1 MLGALISRPSRM
13 AAYTVHEP
21 PEKAASKEERAESF
35 VFIRDGFS
43 WMAAIFSPFYLLFR
57 GEWRALAL
65 YIVIATMLAAVL
77 QALGAQP
84 DWIGWT
90 MLLLNIVTG
99 FEMSELRR
107 WSLSAAGWRQIATV
121 NGAGQDEA
129 ERRFFEYWLPS
140 EEAGPSGVASSATG
154 DSPSHGEYRDDTAT
168 RIQRSLDGLSA
179 RLRSKFALKP

>member
-21 PEKAASKEERAESF
+21 PVTGASKEDRAENL

-65 YIVIATMLAAVL
+65 YIVIATALAAGL
-77 QALGAQP
+77 QAVGAQP

-90 MLLLNIVTG
+90 MLLLNIVVG
-99 FEMSELRR
+99 LEMSELRR

-121 NGAGQDEA
+121 NAAGQDEA
-129 ERRFFEYWLPS
+129 ERRFFEYWLPGA
-140 EEAGPSGVASSATG
+140 EAASSNVAPSPTG
-154 DSPSHGEYRDDTAT
+154 AAPSLGEYRDDTAT